1 MKLVAVT
8 LALSVVAMLIT
19 VEMAD
24 CVSFVL
30 SLLDGSSTPIQ
41 VSDSSFAY
49 EGRKFAVT
57 KMCAYWDLWAYILAV
72 VACVISLRKPRC
84 HTIIRGFVFLL
95 SGLVVVQVLNVLR
108 IATAVH
114 LASHGMNWEYVHDA
128 PDIALRTILYITFGI
143 LILRVLFTGS
153 SGSDLDEKMAIEI
166 RDNSAR
172 MQP

>member
-1 MKLVAVT
+1 MKLAAVT
-8 LALSVVAMLIT
+8 LALLVVAMLIT

-41 VSDSSFAY
+41 ISDSSFAY

-57 KMCAYWDLWAYILAV
+57 KMCAYWDLWAYILV
-72 VACVISLRKPRC
+72 LVACVIILRKPRG
-84 HTIIRGFVFLL
+84 HTIIRGFAFLL
-95 SGLVVVQVLNVLR
+95 CSLVVVQLVNVLR

-114 LASHGMNWEYVHDA
+114 LTSQGVNWEYVHDA
-128 PDIALRTILYITFGI
+128 PDIALRTIFYITFGV

-153 SGSDLDEKMAIEI
+153 SGSDLDGKATIDI

-172 MQP
+172 LQP